1 MSLMEERRRRIVTTH
16 VGSLPRSNDLSK
28 LLFARMTHQ
37 PYDAERLFQENR
49 KAVREIV
56 SKQNELGIDIIS
68 DGEQSKTSFQYYV
81 TDRLSGIEEI
91 TAKQGQRQ
99 TRENMA
105 FPAFYRGG
113 AHAGSAQP
121 KFACTGSIRYTGQKS
136 AFRRSLQSKGCTQR
150 QRTYRCVCSLGFA
163 IQLRRVDGK
172 SLLQER

>member
-56 SKQNELGIDIIS
+56 SKQIELGIDIIS

-91 TAKQGQRQ
+91 TPKQGQRQ

-105 FPAFYRGG
+105 FPAFYPGG

-121 KFACTGSIRYTGQKS
+121 KFACTSSIRYTGQSQLSVDLYNLKAALGDS
-136 AFRRSLQSKGCTQR
+136 EPVDAFVPS
-150 QRTYRCVCSLGFA
+150 VCHPAAPG
-163 IQLRRVDGK
+163 
-172 SLLQER
+172 